1 MENSS
6 KKNDLNY
13 KVSSSQSGDFEN
25 EQKKDFYSPKAVNS
39 SMTELTIPP
48 AHVWDKIEQIL
59 DEQDERRRRA
69 NEIIVSSFKNKK
81 KRSQLYVC
89 AFCGIS
95 LIVGFIWFLR

>member
-6 KKNDLNY
+6 KKNNY
-13 KVSSSQSGDFEN
+13 NSKVSSLLGGDFES
-25 EQKKDFYSPKAVNS
+25 EQKNDFFSPKAANS

-69 NEIIVSSFKNKK
+69 NEIIAKSFKNKK
-81 KRSQLYVC
+81 KRSQLYLC

-95 LIVGFIWFLR
+95 LIAGFIWFVR